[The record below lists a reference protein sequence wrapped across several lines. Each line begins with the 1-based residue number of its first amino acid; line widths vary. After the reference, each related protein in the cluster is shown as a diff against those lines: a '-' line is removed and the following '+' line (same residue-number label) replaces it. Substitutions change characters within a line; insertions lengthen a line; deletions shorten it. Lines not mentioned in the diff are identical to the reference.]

1 MSEQKQRMCV
11 LLPCAA
17 DRRWAVPQN
26 CLAEILTLPASDNN
40 VPAQVCWRGVDIPVI
55 DFAGGSGAPWRD
67 DNKGSGL
74 IAVILGV
81 RGAGPDY
88 WGVALR
94 GDGLSVRQLDAD
106 ECEDRPDAMLEHAL
120 AAFELDG
127 QVYQVPDLP
136 ALQGLAMERVTAA
149 TDQVPI
155 QRSRCIETG

>member
-11 LLPCAA
+11 LLPCASN
-17 DRRWAVPQN
+17 RHWAVPQN
-26 CLAEILTLPASDNN
+26 CLAEILTLPASDDN
-40 VPAQVCWRGVDIPVI
+40 VPAQVRWRGVDIPVI
-55 DFAGGSGAPWRD
+55 DLADGSDLSWRD
-67 DNKGSGL
+67 EKKGTGL

-94 GDGLSVRQLDAD
+94 GEGLSVRQLDAD
-106 ECEDRPDAMLEHAL
+106 ECDDRADAMQEYAL

-136 ALQGLAMERVTAA
+136 ALQGLAMERSTAA
-149 TDQVPI
+149 TA
-155 QRSRCIETG
+155 

>member
-11 LLPCAA
+11 LLPCASN
-17 DRRWAVPQN
+17 RHWAVPQN
-26 CLAEILTLPASDNN
+26 CLAEILTLPASDDN
-40 VPAQVCWRGVDIPVI
+40 VPAQVRWRGVDIPVI
-55 DFAGGSGAPWRD
+55 DLADGSDLSWRD
-67 DNKGSGL
+67 ENKGTGL

-94 GDGLSVRQLDAD
+94 GEGLSVRQLDAD
-106 ECEDRPDAMLEHAL
+106 ECDDRADAMQEYAL

-136 ALQGLAMERVTAA
+136 ALQGLAMERSTAA
-149 TDQVPI
+149 TA
-155 QRSRCIETG
+155 

>member
-11 LLPCAA
+11 LLPCASN
-17 DRRWAVPQN
+17 RHWAVPQN

-40 VPAQVCWRGVDIPVI
+40 VPEQVRWRGVDIPVI
-55 DFAGGSGAPWRD
+55 DLADGSDLSWRD
-67 DNKGSGL
+67 ENKGTGL

-94 GDGLSVRQLDAD
+94 GEGLSVRQLDAD
-106 ECEDRPDAMLEHAL
+106 ECDDRADAMQEYAL

-136 ALQGLAMERVTAA
+136 ALQGLAMERSTAA
-149 TDQVPI
+149 TA
-155 QRSRCIETG
+155 

>member
-11 LLPCAA
+11 LLPCASN
-17 DRRWAVPQN
+17 RHWAVPQN

-40 VPAQVCWRGVDIPVI
+40 VPAQVRWRGVDIPVI
-55 DFAGGSGAPWRD
+55 DFADGSDLSWRD
-67 DNKGSGL
+67 EKKGTGL

-94 GDGLSVRQLDAD
+94 GEGLSVRQLDAD
-106 ECEDRPDAMLEHAL
+106 ECDDRADAMQEYAL

-136 ALQGLAMERVTAA
+136 ALQGLAMERSTAA
-149 TDQVPI
+149 TA
-155 QRSRCIETG
+155 

>member
-11 LLPCAA
+11 LLPCASN
-17 DRRWAVPQN
+17 RHWAVPQN

-40 VPAQVCWRGVDIPVI
+40 VPAQVRWRGVDIPVI
-55 DFAGGSGAPWRD
+55 DIADGSDLSWRD
-67 DNKGSGL
+67 ENKGTGL

-88 WGVALR
+88 WGGALR
-94 GDGLSVRQLDAD
+94 GAGLWVRQLDAD
-106 ECEDRPDAMLEHAL
+106 ECDDRADAMQEYAL

-136 ALQGLAMERVTAA
+136 ALQGLAMERSTAA
-149 TDQVPI
+149 TA
-155 QRSRCIETG
+155 

>member
-11 LLPCAA
+11 LLPCASN
-17 DRRWAVPQN
+17 RHWAVPQN

-40 VPAQVCWRGVDIPVI
+40 VPAQVRWRGVDIPVI
-55 DFAGGSGAPWRD
+55 DLADGSDLSWRD
-67 DNKGSGL
+67 ENKGTGL

-94 GDGLSVRQLDAD
+94 GEGLSVRQLDAD
-106 ECEDRPDAMLEHAL
+106 ECDDRADAMQEYAL

-136 ALQGLAMERVTAA
+136 ALQGLAMERSTAA
-149 TDQVPI
+149 TA
-155 QRSRCIETG
+155 